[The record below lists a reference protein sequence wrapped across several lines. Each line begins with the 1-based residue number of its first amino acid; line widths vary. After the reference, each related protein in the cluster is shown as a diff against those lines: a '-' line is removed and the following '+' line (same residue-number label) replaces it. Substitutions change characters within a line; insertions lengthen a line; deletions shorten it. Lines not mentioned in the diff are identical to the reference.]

1 MCPTFQL
8 MGKSETQLMPEC
20 QLTLCPADPGIQH
33 PGHVTASLSS
43 SFNSLLTLTDG
54 VAVSYQ

>member
-20 QLTLCPADPGIQH
+20 QLTLSPADPGIQH
-33 PGHVTASLSS
+33 PGHVTASLS
-43 SFNSLLTLTDG
+43 
-54 VAVSYQ
+54 